1 MLVSAIV
8 AISKNNVIG
17 RDNGIP
23 WHLSGDMKFFKNTTI
38 GHHVIMGRK
47 TFYSM
52 GRPLPRRTN
61 IVITRDPFFIASG
74 CLIAR
79 TIEEALGI
87 AYDNEETEAFI
98 IGGGEIYALS
108 LPYWDKIYLT
118 EVNVEIPDGSVFF
131 PAIDW
136 QNWRLLSAESQPAD
150 EQNDYDF
157 TIKVFKNKD
166 THDS

>member
-1 MLVSAIV
+1 MLVSVIV

-23 WHLSGDMKFFKNTTI
+23 WHLSGDMRFFKSTTI

-47 TFYSM
+47 TFHSM
-52 GRPLPRRTN
+52 GRPLPKRTN

-79 TIEEALGI
+79 TVEEALEI

-98 IGGGEIYALS
+98 IGGGEIYRLS

-118 EVNVEIPDGSVFF
+118 EVNVEVPDGEVFF

-136 QNWRLLSAESQPAD
+136 QNWRLLSAEPQPAD
-150 EQNDYDF
+150 AQNDYDF
-157 TIKVFKNKD
+157 TIKVFENKN
-166 THDS
+166 TTDS